1 MVDISLDR
9 KVGGVVSY
17 FHCVIFLLLDRL
29 ALIHYTRFSVDHS
42 LACSTVGRAWRDDR
56 MLDHTSNR
64 PSTNHLEWMKYVM
77 NPEYIEYRIHDHL
90 EWMKYVMNP
99 EYIEYRIHDHLE
111 WMKYVMNPEYIE
123 YRIHDH
129 LEWITYVM
137 IHTMLMKPD
146 YRITCHII
154 RHACTGF
161 SSRLIYVITVD
172 DTRLR
177 VRYTEA

>member
-1 MVDISLDR
+1 
-9 KVGGVVSY
+9 
-17 FHCVIFLLLDRL
+17 
-29 ALIHYTRFSVDHS
+29 
-42 LACSTVGRAWRDDR
+42 
-56 MLDHTSNR
+56 
-64 PSTNHLEWMKYVM
+64 
-77 NPEYIEYRIHDHL
+77 
-90 EWMKYVMNP
+90 
-99 EYIEYRIHDHLE
+99 
-111 WMKYVMNPEYIE
+111 MNPEYIE

-154 RHACTGF
+154 RHASTGF

-177 VRYTEA
+177 VRYTEAKYATECNKVDKQVLQNIL